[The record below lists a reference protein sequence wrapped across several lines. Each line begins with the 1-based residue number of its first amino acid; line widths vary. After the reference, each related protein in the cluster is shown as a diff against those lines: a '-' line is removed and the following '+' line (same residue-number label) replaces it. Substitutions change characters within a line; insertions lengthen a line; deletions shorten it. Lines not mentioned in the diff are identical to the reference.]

1 MSAGDKERRSGKPAD
16 VDAATN
22 DVEQLDLPGRRNLAK
37 LAVYAAP
44 AIIGTLLISRD
55 AMAQPVSCNP
65 ATCNPNG
72 GPCGPQNCNPR
83 P

>member
-1 MSAGDKERRSGKPAD
+1 MSKGDKERRAGIPLDAD
-16 VDAATN
+16 ATT
-22 DVEQLDLPGRRNLAK
+22 DEVEQLDLPGRRKLAK
-37 LAVYAAP
+37 LAVYAAL

-65 ATCNPNG
+65 LSCNPSG
-72 GPCGPQNCNPR
+72 GPCGSQNCRPR